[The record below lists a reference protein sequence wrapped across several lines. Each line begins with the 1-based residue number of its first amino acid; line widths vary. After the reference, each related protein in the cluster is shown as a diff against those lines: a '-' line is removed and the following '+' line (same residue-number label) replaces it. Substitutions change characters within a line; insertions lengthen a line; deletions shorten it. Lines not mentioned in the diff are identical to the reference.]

1 MLMKI
6 TNWRKSE
13 FQYLKERMYR
23 KQLEE
28 KIDLYNMYSDVLSHK
43 EKKEFE
49 KLKNEKSHF
58 IVRDREIIARNL
70 INIIDVKN
78 CQYFSQF
85 MNDDLYDKLYDYLIK
100 LSRGN
105 DKAVAHTKL
114 MMEECRPIIEKIE
127 KDEQI
132 SNDEFNS
139 FMEKFRV
146 FKRKYLM

>member
-1 MLMKI
+1 MKI

-58 IVRDREIIARNL
+58 IVIGKT
-70 INIIDVKN
+70 VKSKMFF
-78 CQYFSQF
+78 QH
-85 MNDDLYDKLYDYLIK
+85 KEYL
-100 LSRGN
+100 
-105 DKAVAHTKL
+105 
-114 MMEECRPIIEKIE
+114 
-127 KDEQI
+127 
-132 SNDEFNS
+132 
-139 FMEKFRV
+139 
-146 FKRKYLM
+146 